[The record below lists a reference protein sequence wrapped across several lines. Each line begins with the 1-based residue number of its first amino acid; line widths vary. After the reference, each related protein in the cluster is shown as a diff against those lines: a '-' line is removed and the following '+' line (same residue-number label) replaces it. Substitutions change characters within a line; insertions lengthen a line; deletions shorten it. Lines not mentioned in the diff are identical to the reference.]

1 MSMFTQFNGP
11 TLMPSTKAITEL
23 LDAYNTLSASLQ
35 RHCADTGDT
44 NVHSLKSYID
54 NAIKDLATVQAVDTK
69 ITSLNIASTYAT
81 KKELTD
87 GLVGKAATAD
97 VTNAANT
104 ANTAKQLAD
113 TTKRDLD
120 SVKTTIGVLNDL
132 APTAKNTLVAAIN
145 EVNGKLLK
153 FINDIGDASIVK
165 TIKGTLDVTD
175 RIAADMLQPKK
186 AIDFMEWHKF
196 TAQYAGSGT
205 PGDTSTSGLYLI
217 AMLSHDYSTT
227 DMAEHTGTR
236 SKPGRMYL
244 KVLNS
249 HPLNACIDFAVTA
262 KNDSTY
268 VGNMQVVCSKEANE
282 WPGLRFHL
290 VNGTDG
296 DGVQHVWLAISCD
309 KLPVG
314 AQTGTLVAYGA
325 GVNCFP
331 VGYKGFKHASNVVHG
346 ITYTA
351 IVDESTGQS
360 VTNSITVNQVATDI
374 IYDLKGNVIA
384 QSMLYDDADGLDIGT
399 KFYTLEIA
407 KGGGDDGHGNQVKYR
422 DVLFYTR
429 PNVALS
435 TQDGDT
441 VKAPLITSHEA
452 DNLSVPVGAILRWPA
467 TAKTDVP
474 TGYLRTDGSSVPAT
488 QYPDLAEVIA
498 PGIDNMISLPNETHG
513 IIRVSRY
520 SIADATKA
528 PDVPEVMNY
537 LALSARLKAE
547 IARSTAADKA
557 VDIKLAGYSDN
568 GTALSAKI
576 DKEIKDRAA
585 ADTALSGRID
595 AESTARSQADAALEQ
610 SIDTEAKER
619 IAADTNLLTLH
630 GSTNA
635 RITKLHNGAHD
646 AQSSGSVR
654 LAPSS
659 DATANIVVT
668 SDNTASIL
676 APYTVHTYT
685 FTGTTSRHMNGAGVQ
700 GGWVGIGIVT
710 EPTVTGFRYAWA
722 NDKSELVDW
731 ANRLGGLTPL
741 EDNVDGAGHKGVA
754 LYIDKEQ
761 HATRYAILQLYDNA
775 DNYVYW
781 FKLDATGV
789 TVL

>member
-54 NAIKDLATVQAVDTK
+54 NVVKDLATVQAVDTK
-69 ITSLNIASTYAT
+69 ISGLDLKNTYAT

-87 GLVGKAATAD
+87 GLAGKASTVD
-97 VTNAANT
+97 VTNAVNT
-104 ANTAKQLAD
+104 ANDAKQQAD
-113 TTKRDLD
+113 STKQSLD
-120 SVKTTIGVLNDL
+120 STKNTIGTLNDL
-132 APTAKNTLVAAIN
+132 TTIADKSIVSAIN
-145 EVNGKLLK
+145 EVNDKLLELIGS
-153 FINDIGDASIVK
+153 INDPDIVK
-165 TIKGTLDVTD
+165 TIKGVLDVTD
-175 RIAADMLQPKK
+175 RITADIVSPRKV
-186 AIDFMEWHKF
+186 IDFIEWHKF
-196 TAQYAGSGT
+196 TAQYAGTGT
-205 PGDTSTSGLYLI
+205 PDDTATSGLYLI
-217 AMLSHDYSTT
+217 AMVSHDYSTT
-227 DMAEHTGTR
+227 DMTEHTGTR

-249 HPLNACIDFAVTA
+249 HPLNACIDFAVTV
-262 KNDSTY
+262 KNDNTY
-268 VGNMQVVCSKEANE
+268 IGNIQVVCSKEAYE
-282 WPGLRFHL
+282 WSGLRFHL

-296 DGVQHVWLAISCD
+296 EGVPHVWLAISCD

-314 AQTGTLVAYGA
+314 ATTGTLVAYGA

-331 VGYKGFKHASNVVHG
+331 VGHKGFKHASNVVHG

-351 IVDESTGQS
+351 IADESTGQA
-360 VTNSITVNQVATDI
+360 VVDKIAVNQFSTDLI
-374 IYDLKGNVIA
+374 CDLQGNIIA
-384 QSMLYDDADGLDIGT
+384 QSSTYDDADGLDIGT
-399 KFYTLEIA
+399 KVYTLEIA
-407 KGGGDDGHGNQVKYR
+407 KGGGDDGHGNPVKYR
-422 DVLFYTR
+422 DVLFHTR

-435 TQDGDT
+435 MPDGAT
-441 VKAPLITSHEA
+441 AKAPLITSYEA
-452 DNLSVPVGAILRWPA
+452 DNLVVPVGAILRWPA
-467 TAKTDVP
+467 TAKTDAP
-474 TGYLRTDGSSVPAT
+474 AGYLRTDGSSVSAT

-520 SIADATKA
+520 DIADATKA

-547 IARSTAADKA
+547 IERSTAADQA
-557 VDIKLAGYSDN
+557 VEAKLAGYN
-568 GTALSAKI
+568 
-576 DKEIKDRAA
+576 DK
-585 ADTALSGRID
+585 DTALDARID
-595 AESTARSQADAALEQ
+595 QEILNRETADNTLSVRIDDANAISKQLEQ
-610 SIDTEAKER
+610 MLNTETQER

-668 SDNTASIL
+668 SDNTAPVL

-685 FTGTTSRHMNGAGVQ
+685 FTGTTSRHQNGAGVQ
-700 GGWVGIGIVT
+700 GGWVGIGIIT
-710 EPTVTGFRYAWA
+710 EPTVTGFRYAFVD
-722 NDKSELVDW
+722 DKSELVDW
-731 ANRLGGLTPL
+731 ANKLGVLLPL
-741 EDNVDGAGHKGVA
+741 EDNVDSAGHKGVA
-754 LYIDKEQ
+754 LYINKEQ
-761 HATRYAILQLYDNA
+761 HDTRYAILQLYDNA

-781 FKLDATGV
+781 LKLDATGV
-789 TVL
+789 TVV